1 MANSNR
7 RTNSIGSLNIDGVL
21 TSDQEVIED
30 GIVWFYKSLYSEDKL
45 HCPHPNVL
53 NFSKISKD
61 KAGWLEKHFEEVGI
75 FRVVKDFN
83 GDKAPRLDGFP
94 MAFF

>member
-1 MANSNR
+1 M
-7 RTNSIGSLNIDGVL
+7 
-21 TSDQEVIED
+21 
-30 GIVWFYKSLYSEDKL
+30 
-45 HCPHPNVL
+45 L

-75 FRVVKDFN
+75 IRVVKDFN
-83 GDKAPRLDGFP
+83 GDKAPRLDGFL